1 MFEVVDNLHELFGG
15 QHSAYFRNNVGA
27 KVETSMEEMIKTMTD
42 LKIRNG
48 ENKYFNFFYY

>member
-1 MFEVVDNLHELFGG
+1 MFEVVDNVHELFGG

-27 KVETSMEEMIKTMTD
+27 KIEISMEEMIKTTTD

-48 ENKYFNFFYY
+48 EKKYFDFFY

>member
-15 QHSAYFRNNVGA
+15 QLSSYFRNNVGA
-27 KVETSMEEMIKTMTD
+27 KVETSMEEMVKTMTD